1 MGFIVT
7 FSFVE
12 IIYFD
17 HINPYTVS
25 CHSLFPSHWLTSL
38 SDYSPLF
45 LSWPFGGGGGV
56 CKTSE
61 VNLGLLTGAWVTGYS
76 QEHRQLLHFTFEI
89 VWRTK
94 INHQVSTT
102 NPLAYSA
109 ENAFCLR
116 ENFPALWDSS
126 LPAHV
131 TWKSEQLQ
139 LKTGWE
145 EPERW
150 LRTQE

>member
-17 HINPYTVS
+17 HIHPYTVS
-25 CHSLFPSHWLTSL
+25 CHPSPLTDWPLFLTSHWLTSL
-38 SDYSPLF
+38 SF
-45 LSWPFGGGGGV
+45 MAFWWGGW
-56 CKTSE
+56 KTSE
-61 VNLGLLTGAWVTGYS
+61 VNLGLLTGTWVTGYS

-116 ENFPALWDSS
+116 DSFPALWDSS
-126 LPAHV
+126 LSAHI